1 MTIELPRELEELV
14 RSRVGRGDYAS
25 PETLVWE
32 AVERLLDQD
41 EDEREELQQAVAE
54 GLGDIGR
61 GHYTEYDEHTI
72 KDLAQDVHQRG
83 IKRIADLQKTGA
95 SPTSSHS

>member
-25 PETLVWE
+25 PERLVQE

-41 EDEREELQQAVAE
+41 EDERQELRQAVEE
-54 GLGDIGR
+54 GLRDIERGD
-61 GHYTEYDEHTI
+61 YAEYDEHTI
-72 KDLAQDVHQRG
+72 KDLAKDVHDRG
-83 IKRIADLQKTGA
+83 LKRIAHLQNAGRR
-95 SPTSSHS
+95 